1 MASDLSVAFLDAN
14 VLAKPVT
21 RTLLLVGAD
30 ESGVAVTWSRHV
42 ETEAERHLRSGALAI
57 SELRLRLDREL
68 GPKGGDSDRFQATSA
83 KDRQVLADVDVARAS
98 YLITEDVDD
107 FGESDLASLQLT
119 AIHPDLFMA
128 LRFSRR
134 AYLHALGLLVANMK
148 SPPRSEAE
156 MHALIARQHP
166 RLFAAHA
173 DAFDVAPAASVHA
186 EPSVLFRGVR
196 CVTCASIVEDS
207 IDLEVGLCVDCRP

>member
-21 RTLLLVGAD
+21 RTLLLIGAD
-30 ESGVAVTWSRHV
+30 ESGVAITWSRYV
-42 ETEAERHLRSGALAI
+42 EAEAERHLRSGAIAI
-57 SELRLRLDREL
+57 GELRRRLDREL
-68 GPKGGDSDRFQATSA
+68 GPAGVDPDRFQATSA
-83 KDRQVLADVDVARAS
+83 KDRPVLADVDASRAS

-107 FGESDLASLQLT
+107 FDVRDLAPLRLT

-134 AYLHALGLLVANMK
+134 SYLHALCLLVANMK
-148 SPPRSEAE
+148 NPPRSDAE

-173 DAFDVAPAASVHA
+173 DAFDVAPATSVHA

-196 CVTCASIVEDS
+196 CVTCASIVEAPM
-207 IDLEVGLCVDCRP
+207 DLKLGLCVDCRP